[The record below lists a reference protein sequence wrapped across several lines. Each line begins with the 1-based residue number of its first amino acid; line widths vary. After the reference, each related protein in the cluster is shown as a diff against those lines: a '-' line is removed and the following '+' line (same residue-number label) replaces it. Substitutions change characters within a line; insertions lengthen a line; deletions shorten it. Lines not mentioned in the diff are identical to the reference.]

1 MRWSIKQPSVI
12 RAQWPAPKSI
22 KTLISTRIGGVSKTP
37 FTELNLGDHVGDLQ
51 QSVDKN
57 RELLARLLPSEP
69 HWLSQVH
76 GVDVADIRSLSRESI
91 PVADG
96 THTNQLNQVSCVM
109 TADCLPVLM
118 CNAQGTQVAAVHAG
132 WRGLLDGILEVA
144 VSKFDKEDALLVYLG
159 PAIGPDAFEV
169 GPEVRD
175 GFINVNPECQ
185 VAFKPSSNKGKWLAD
200 IYQLAKIRL
209 KHAGVNDIFGGD
221 YCTYSEQERFFSYRR
236 DGQTGRM
243 ASCIWI
249 EGSPDKTGN

>member
-1 MRWSIKQPSVI
+1 MRWSIKFPPVI

-22 KTLISTRIGGVSKTP
+22 KTLISTRTGGVSKAP
-37 FTELNLGDHVGDLQ
+37 FAELNLGSHVGDQQ

-57 RELLARLLPSEP
+57 RELLASLLPNEP
-69 HWLSQVH
+69 RWLSQVH
-76 GVDVADIRSLSRESI
+76 GVDVADTRSLSGDLTPI
-91 PVADG
+91 ADG
-96 THTNQLNQVSCVM
+96 TYSDLLNEVCCVM

-132 WRGLLDGILEVA
+132 WRGLLGGILEVA

-159 PAIGPDAFEV
+159 PAIGPGAFEV

-175 GFINVNPECQ
+175 GFISENIECE
-185 VAFKPSSNKGKWLAD
+185 VAFKPSSNEGKWLAD

-209 KHAGVNDIFGGD
+209 KLTGVNDIFGGD
-221 YCTYSEQERFFSYRR
+221 YCTYSDQERFFSYRR

-249 EGSPDKTGN
+249 EGLSG